1 MRYLIVK
8 KLVAKYRKLASG
20 IYRRK
25 FLFYTL
31 FREGQ
36 TEVLGDIS
44 ISQSVKILGKGRVS
58 IADGVCLGYATSPQ
72 LRHSEIYIE
81 ARGEESTIEIGR
93 NVMINNSS
101 AVIADKS
108 SIHIGDETLIGP
120 GFMCLGSNFHP
131 LSPDKRKTSDYTCK
145 PIIIGRNV
153 FIGANV
159 TILQGVEIGDNSV
172 IGAGCVISRSVEKN
186 KIVRVNP
193 PTIEALNI
201 DE

>member
-1 MRYLIVK
+1 MRYLIIK
-8 KLVAKYRKLASG
+8 KIIAKYRKFALC

-25 FLFYTL
+25 FLFYAL

-36 TEVLGDIS
+36 TEIGRDIS
-44 ISQSVKILGKGRVS
+44 ISQPVKIVGKGRVS
-58 IADGVCLGYATSPQ
+58 IGDGVCLGYDTSPQ
-72 LRHSEIYIE
+72 LRLSEVYIE

-93 NVMINNSS
+93 NVMINNGS

-159 TILQGVEIGDNSV
+159 TILQGVEIGDDSV
-172 IGAGCVISRSVEKN
+172 IGAGCLISQNVEKN
-186 KIVRVNP
+186 KIVRANAP
-193 PTIEALNI
+193 IIETLNI
-201 DE
+201 D

>member
-1 MRYLIVK
+1 MRYLGKVRQKLGGIFLLVSLSRLWVK
-8 KLVAKYRKLASG
+8 EGLVLVMVFVWVMTHLHNCDFQK
-20 IYRRK
+20 
-25 FLFYTL
+25 
-31 FREGQ
+31 
-36 TEVLGDIS
+36 
-44 ISQSVKILGKGRVS
+44 
-58 IADGVCLGYATSPQ
+58 
-72 LRHSEIYIE
+72 YIE

-93 NVMINNSS
+93 NVMINNGS

-172 IGAGCVISRSVEKN
+172 IGAGCLISQNVEKN
-186 KIVRVNP
+186 KIVRANAP
-193 PTIEALNI
+193 IIETLNI
-201 DE
+201 D